1 MHTPVSVHYNEY
13 QKIQVKRSI
22 VLMDAYLKH
31 PERFVKGASE
41 PKPVPNELWINK
53 PEGKTQQVEMVTNI

>member
-1 MHTPVSVHYNEY
+1 
-13 QKIQVKRSI
+13 
-22 VLMDAYLKH
+22 MDAYLKH